1 MAIHKINGDGFLS
14 DISQSGH
21 LGMNKQSP
29 TTERG
34 GGGGTPGFKDLLY
47 LPTLCSQ
54 YVHNYTPHLQKVQTV
69 SLKQC
74 QKVEH
79 SLHRLTL

>member
-34 GGGGTPGFKDLLY
+34 GGGGNSWVQGLTIFANALL
-47 LPTLCSQ
+47 
-54 YVHNYTPHLQKVQTV
+54 TV
-69 SLKQC
+69 CAQLHTTFTKGTNSILKTMS
-74 QKVEH
+74 EG
-79 SLHRLTL
+79 